1 MNTLTEASVLRYG
14 DFVVAHAEPPLVV
27 IRGASG
33 SGKSTVTKALR
44 HRFGKAECAVVA
56 QDNVRR
62 TILRERDEPGGLN
75 IDLIEM
81 IATEC
86 MKRGR
91 LTIIEGILD
100 PDRYGEMLERLARS
114 TDRSFFYV
122 FDLSFEQTLARHAT
136 RPEAAEFS
144 PADMGT
150 WYRGLQLLPFVA
162 ETVFDVSWSA
172 DAVVGRIH
180 DDLRSSTDRFG
191 ADDGRTS
198 G

>member
-1 MNTLTEASVLRYG
+1 M
-14 DFVVAHAEPPLVV
+14 VAQRAEPPLVV

-62 TILRERDEPGGLN
+62 TILRERDEPGGFN

-81 IATEC
+81 IAMEC

-100 PDRYGEMLERLARS
+100 TDRYGEMLERLMTS
-114 TDRSFFYV
+114 TDRPFFYA
-122 FDLSFEQTLARHAT
+122 FDLSFAQTLDRHAT
-136 RPEAAEFS
+136 RPEAAEFG
-144 PADMGT
+144 PTDMRT
-150 WYRGLQLLPFVA
+150 WFRGHQPLPFVA
-162 ETVFDVSWSA
+162 ETVFDVSWSVE
-172 DAVVGRIH
+172 AVVGRIY
-180 DDLRSSTDRFG
+180 DDLRSSIGRFG
-191 ADDGRTS
+191 ADDGRAS
-198 G
+198 GRKFL